1 MEGHL
6 CGAAPGF
13 VYFVG
18 GYVSR
23 GQAPCLLYAAP
34 QMRGYEIPSALC
46 RGWFFKMRA
55 GDARSEIS
63 DGVVGEI

>member
-1 MEGHL
+1 
-6 CGAAPGF
+6 
-13 VYFVG
+13 
-18 GYVSR
+18 
-23 GQAPCLLYAAP
+23 
-34 QMRGYEIPSALC
+34 MRGYEIPSALC

>member
-1 MEGHL
+1 MNIEQ
-6 CGAAPGF
+6 CTMWNIPR
-13 VYFVG
+13 G
-18 GYVSR
+18 GS
-23 GQAPCLLYAAP
+23 
-34 QMRGYEIPSALC
+34 